1 MSYRVVNL
9 YEVWCDGVT
18 RPGTD
23 DELPCD
29 AEPSDELVWDEETA
43 DEHAVDNGW
52 QLIVDATGSTRHY
65 CPDHIHATCAGCGCV
80 QVGNIDELQRSGWQD
95 AKYDYALCPQCAARK
110 AVM

>member
-43 DEHAVDNGW
+43 DENAVDNGW
-52 QLIVDATGSTRHY
+52 QLSGSYSRDM
-65 CPDHIHATCAGCGCV
+65 CGLWVRAGR
-80 QVGNIDELQRSGWQD
+80 QYR
-95 AKYDYALCPQCAARK
+95 
-110 AVM
+110 

>member
-9 YEVWCDGVT
+9 YEVWCDGVI

-23 DELPCD
+23 DVLP
-29 AEPSDELVWDEETA
+29 WDEGTA
-43 DEHAVDNGW
+43 DENAVDNGW
-52 QLIVDATGSTRHY
+52 QLIFDATGITRHY
-65 CPDHIHATCAGCGCV
+65 CPDHIHATCTGCGHV
-80 QVGNIDELQRSGWQD
+80 EVGNIDELNGAAGN